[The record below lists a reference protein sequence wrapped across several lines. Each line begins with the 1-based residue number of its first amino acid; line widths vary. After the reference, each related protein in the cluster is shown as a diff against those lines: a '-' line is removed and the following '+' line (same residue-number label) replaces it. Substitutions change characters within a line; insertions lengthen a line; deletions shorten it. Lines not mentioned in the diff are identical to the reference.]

1 MGKILSL
8 LLAGMFLMGTVSGQT
23 TTYILLRHAEKDT
36 AVAGSTAM
44 TADPPLSPRGELRA
58 QNLLKVLEAYQPDA
72 IYSTNY
78 TRTKSTVTPLAKKFN
93 KEIQVYDP
101 KSLPA
106 FAEQLLQIRGKTI
119 VVAGHSNT
127 TPVLV
132 NLLIKE
138 TGKYPNL
145 DDSDYSHLWIV
156 TVTDGKA
163 VAKMVEY

>member
-1 MGKILSL
+1 MGKILL
-8 LLAGMFLMGTVSGQT
+8 LLIAGICLLGTVSGQT
-23 TTYILLRHAEKDT
+23 STYILLRHAEKDT
-36 AVAGSTAM
+36 STAGSTAM
-44 TADPPLSPRGELRA
+44 TADPPLAPKGALRA

-78 TRTKSTVTPLAKKFN
+78 TRTKTTVTPLAKKFN
-93 KEIQVYDP
+93 KEIQLYDP
-101 KSLPA
+101 KQLPV
-106 FAEQLLQIRGKTI
+106 FAEQLLQIQGKTI
-119 VVAGHSNT
+119 VVVGHSNT

-156 TVTDGKA
+156 TVTDGKG
-163 VAKMVEY
+163 VAKMVAY

>member
-8 LLAGMFLMGTVSGQT
+8 LVAAMFFWGTGSAQT

-36 AVAGSTAM
+36 STTGSTAM
-44 TADPPLSPRGELRA
+44 TADPPLAPKGALRA

-156 TVTDGKA
+156 TVTEGKA
-163 VAKMVEY
+163 VVKMVEY

>member
-1 MGKILSL
+1 MGKILFL
-8 LLAGMFLMGTVSGQT
+8 LMAMCLLGTVSGQT
-23 TTYILLRHAEKDT
+23 ATYILLRHAEKDT
-36 AVAGSTAM
+36 SMAGSTTM
-44 TADPPLSPRGELRA
+44 TADPPLAPRGEIRA

-93 KEIQVYDP
+93 KEIQLYDP
-101 KSLPA
+101 KLLPA

-138 TGKYPNL
+138 AGKYPNL
-145 DDSDYSHLWIV
+145 NDSDYSHLWIV
-156 TVTDGKA
+156 TITDGKA
-163 VAKMVEY
+163 VAKMVAY

>member
-8 LLAGMFLMGTVSGQT
+8 LIISICLLGTVSGQN

-36 AVAGSTAM
+36 STAGSTTM
-44 TADPPLSPRGELRA
+44 TADPPLAPKGELRA

-78 TRTKSTVTPLAKKFN
+78 TRTRSTVTPLAKKFN
-93 KEIQVYDP
+93 KEIQLYDP
-101 KSLPA
+101 KQLPA
-106 FAEQLLQIRGKTI
+106 FAEQLLQIQGKTVI
-119 VVAGHSNT
+119 VAGHSNT

-138 TGKYPNL
+138 AGKYPNL

-156 TVTDGKA
+156 TITDGKA
-163 VAKMVEY
+163 VAKMVAY

>member
-1 MGKILSL
+1 MSKLLSL
-8 LLAGMFLMGTVSGQT
+8 LFAVFLVYGTVSGQT
-23 TTYILLRHAEKDT
+23 TTYILLRHSEKDT
-36 AVAGSTAM
+36 STAGSTMM
-44 TADPPLSPRGELRA
+44 TADPPLSKQGELRA

-101 KSLPA
+101 KALPA
-106 FAEQLLQIRGKTI
+106 FAEQLLQLQGKTI
-119 VVAGHSNT
+119 IVAGHSNT
-127 TPVLV
+127 TPALV

-138 TGKYPNL
+138 NGKYPSL

-156 TVTDGKA
+156 TAVGGK
-163 VAKMVEY
+163 VFAKMITY

>member
-8 LLAGMFLMGTVSGQT
+8 LIAGMFLLGTVSGQS

-36 AVAGSTAM
+36 STAGSTAM
-44 TADPPLSPRGELRA
+44 TADPPLAPKGALRA
-58 QNLLKVLEAYQPDA
+58 QNLLKILEAYQPDA

-78 TRTKSTVTPLAKKFN
+78 TRTRSTVTPLSKKFS
-93 KEIQVYDP
+93 KEIQLYDP
-101 KSLPA
+101 KQLTA
-106 FAEQLLQIRGKTI
+106 FAEQLLQIQGKTI
-119 VVAGHSNT
+119 VVVGHSNT

-156 TVTDGKA
+156 TVTDGKG
-163 VAKMVEY
+163 VARMVEY

>member
-8 LLAGMFLMGTVSGQT
+8 LIAGMFLLGTVSGQS

-36 AVAGSTAM
+36 STAGSTAM
-44 TADPPLSPRGELRA
+44 TADPPLAPKGALRA
-58 QNLLKVLEAYQPDA
+58 QNLLKILEAYQPDA

-78 TRTKSTVTPLAKKFN
+78 TRTRSTVTPLSKKFS
-93 KEIQVYDP
+93 KEIQLYDP
-101 KSLPA
+101 KQLIA
-106 FAEQLLQIRGKTI
+106 FAEQLLQIQGKTI
-119 VVAGHSNT
+119 VVVGHSNT

-156 TVTDGKA
+156 TVTDGKG
-163 VAKMVEY
+163 VARMVEY